1 MRFIGVILF
10 IFAYIPTIF
19 SQDTITTTT
28 TISPINNNNNVDGND
43 ISDLVGHDEI
53 NEDMED
59 FLNDLPPA
67 VSNVVSNVVSNEDE
81 DNKYLTRNILEKMDI
96 ILEKET
102 KDEKLFREIK
112 KKLTGLNNTYHDW
125 VQIQIDNINKLDS
138 ITSRSE
144 TYYTNYNKLETYIRN
159 YIDNNQENYKLPQTI
174 IDILNNEISTIITDL
189 PIFTTILSE
198 LNKIELIN
206 KQYPIVLSELN
217 KINSNIIDC
226 NKIEELDIP
235 NFKITNGTKLE
246 EEENVV
252 DIIAILTSHKNI
264 LFMVIIFISCILSTM
279 ISQLLLR
286 LCEKKCSCQRNQLSS
301 ILN

>member
-198 LNKIELIN
+198 LNKIE
-206 KQYPIVLSELN
+206 
-217 KINSNIIDC
+217 
-226 NKIEELDIP
+226 ELDIP